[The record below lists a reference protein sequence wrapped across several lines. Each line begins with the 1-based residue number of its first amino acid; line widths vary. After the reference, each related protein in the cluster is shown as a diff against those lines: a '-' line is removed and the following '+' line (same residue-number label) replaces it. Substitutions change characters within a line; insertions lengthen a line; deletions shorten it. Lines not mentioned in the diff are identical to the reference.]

1 MGKLIVFNSVSLDG
15 FFVDQ
20 KGDMSW
26 AHNNSAEFDA
36 FVESNAKGGGVLL
49 FGRKTYDLMVSFWPT
64 PMAEQSYP
72 VVADRMNRGAKV
84 VFSKSMG
91 KPSWNNTKLVNGDIE
106 SEVRKMKQEPGVDM
120 VILGSGSIVSQ
131 LTQMG
136 LIDEYQIVV
145 IPVVLGSGRTMFDGV
160 KEKLMLKLVHT
171 RSFDNGN
178 VFLSYQP
185 LKK

>member
-1 MGKLIVFNSVSLDG
+1 MGKLIAFNSVSLDG

-64 PMAEQSYP
+64 PLAAQSFP
-72 VVADRMNRGAKV
+72 VVAERMNRGAKV
-84 VFSKSMG
+84 VFSKSMR
-91 KPSWNNTKLVNGDIE
+91 KPSWNNTRLVSEDIDG
-106 SEVRKMKQEPGVDM
+106 EVRRMKGESGVDM

-131 LTQMG
+131 LTQKGM
-136 LIDEYQIVV
+136 IDEYQIVV
-145 IPVVLGSGRTMFDGV
+145 IPVVLGGGRTMFDGV
-160 KEKLMLKLVHT
+160 KEKLMLKLVNT

-178 VFLSYQP
+178 VFLCYQA